1 MVKLRI
7 INTEHMLGDSG
18 ISELACQM
26 QAEKG
31 LNLREKYNN
40 NMWR

>member
-1 MVKLRI
+1 MLR
-7 INTEHMLGDSG
+7 DSG

-31 LNLREKYNN
+31 LNLKEKYNIQEEQQHVAIK
-40 NMWR
+40 